1 MKNLIRRAA
10 RKERLQ
16 SRLFVLL
23 CVMVVLVPAL
33 LVCAGISLTM
43 LIAPLIFMPLSVIL
57 LLPVLLFGKTAKQ
70 GGNGYEQA

>member
-1 MKNLIRRAA
+1 
-10 RKERLQ
+10 
-16 SRLFVLL
+16 
-23 CVMVVLVPAL
+23 MVVLVPAL
-33 LVCAGISLTM
+33 LVFAGISLTM